1 MEITPEIRDS
11 IVSFALKYLQDNAF
25 GEVLDLLRDHS
36 DHLEDLSDETLED
49 FITET
54 EIIINED

>member
-1 MEITPEIRDS
+1 MEITPEIRDN
-11 IVSFALKYLQDNAF
+11 IVSFALKYLQDNASSKVF
-25 GEVLDLLRDHS
+25 DDLRDHS
-36 DHLEDLSDETLED
+36 NDLEDLSDEALEN